1 MSDLDP
7 AAAALDAAAEDAG
20 VSREELLKRALV
32 ALAESEGIDVPDA
45 DEVAAIEAR
54 LDDLDAELDEKVTDL
69 RERFIEL
76 YREVE
81 SLDAAEGGA
90 EDGEAAQT
98 AASEGDA
105 AGATATRV
113 DELADELEEI
123 AARLD
128 RLDAAVAD
136 APTADRVD
144 DIGERL
150 DALDARIDELDAV
163 RDRLDAFGDRLGGVD
178 ERVDE
183 IDGRVGGV
191 DDRLDDVES
200 DLAGIS
206 ADDLT
211 EIDDKLSRVANAVVR
226 VKRRLDAAERDRAD
240 RERVDA
246 LTRTAN
252 RHGVRTADCDHCGG
266 GVELGLLSAP
276 ECPHCGRRFE
286 DLEPN
291 TGFLGTSKL
300 LVGDAPAIDGEVADG
315 AGRDEM
321 SRTTDRTS
329 TAASDGG
336 PDGDRR

>member
-32 ALAESEGIDVPDA
+32 ALAESEGIDVPDSE
-45 DEVAAIEAR
+45 EVAAIEAR
-54 LDDLDAELDEKVTDL
+54 LDDLDAELDEKVADL
-69 RERFIEL
+69 RERFVDL

-81 SLDAAEGGA
+81 SLDAGGGETQVDAEP
-90 EDGEAAQT
+90 AA
-98 AASEGDA
+98 
-105 AGATATRV
+105 ATRT
-113 DELADELEEI
+113 DELADELAEV

-136 APTADRVD
+136 APSSDRID
-144 DIGERL
+144 DLGDRL
-150 DALDARIDELDAV
+150 DTLDARLDELDAV
-163 RDRLDAFGDRLGGVD
+163 RDRLDAHGDRLDEVDGRIDGVD
-178 ERVDE
+178 
-183 IDGRVGGV
+183 G
-191 DDRLDDVES
+191 RLDDVES
-200 DLAGIS
+200 DLDGIS
-206 ADDLT
+206 ADDLR
-211 EIDDKLSRVANAVVR
+211 EFDDKLSRVANAVVR

-300 LVGDAPAIDGEVADG
+300 LVGDPPAIDGDVGGGD
-315 AGRDEM
+315 RDEGG
-321 SRTTDRTS
+321 RTTDRTT

-336 PDGDRR
+336 PDRDRR

>member
-45 DEVAAIEAR
+45 EEVAAIEAR
-54 LDDLDAELDEKVTDL
+54 LDDLDDDVDEKITDL
-69 RERFIEL
+69 RERLIDL

-81 SLDAAEGGA
+81 SLDAAA
-90 EDGEAAQT
+90 
-98 AASEGDA
+98 EGDGDGA
-105 AGATATRV
+105 AAADAARL
-113 DELADELEEI
+113 DDLADELEEV

-136 APTADRVD
+136 APSSDRVGD
-144 DIGERL
+144 LGDRL
-150 DALDARIDELDAV
+150 DALDARLD
-163 RDRLDAFGDRLGGVD
+163 G
-178 ERVDE
+178 
-183 IDGRVGGV
+183 
-191 DDRLDDVES
+191 VES

-206 ADDLT
+206 ADELT
-211 EIDDKLSRVANAVVR
+211 EIDDKLSRVASAVVR

-252 RHGVRTADCDHCGG
+252 RHGVRSADCDHCGG
-266 GVELGLLSAP
+266 GVELGLLSTP

-291 TGFLGTSKL
+291 TGFLGTSRL
-300 LVGDAPAIDGEVADG
+300 LVADRPAIDGDIADG
-315 AGRDEM
+315 DRDEM
-321 SRTTDRTS
+321 SRTTDRTG

-336 PDGDRR
+336 PDGDDR

>member
-1 MSDLDP
+1 MSDHDP
-7 AAAALDAAAEDAG
+7 ATAALDAAAEDAG

-45 DEVAAIEAR
+45 EEVAALESR
-54 LDDLDAELDEKVTDL
+54 LDDLDDDLDEKVADL
-69 RERFIEL
+69 RQRFVDL

-81 SLDAAEGGA
+81 SLDADEPGDAEGAAAARIDDLA
-90 EDGEAAQT
+90 E
-98 AASEGDA
+98 
-105 AGATATRV
+105 
-113 DELADELEEI
+113 ELEGI

-136 APTADRVD
+136 APAAERVD
-144 DIGERL
+144 ELGDRL

-163 RDRLDAFGDRLGGVD
+163 RDRVDAFDDRLDGVD
-178 ERVDE
+178 ERVDDA
-183 IDGRVGGV
+183 DGRIDGV

-200 DLAGIS
+200 DLDGIS
-206 ADDLT
+206 TEKLT
-211 EIDDKLSRVANAVVR
+211 EVDDKLSRVANAVVR

-240 RERVDA
+240 RERLDA

-300 LVGDAPAIDGEVADG
+300 LAADQPAIDGDVADG
-315 AGRDEM
+315 ARGEGTGRP
-321 SRTTDRTS
+321 TDRTN

-336 PDGDRR
+336 ADGDRR

>member
-45 DEVAAIEAR
+45 EEVAAVEDR
-54 LDDLDAELDEKVTDL
+54 LDDLDAELDEKVADL
-69 RERFIEL
+69 RERFVDL

-81 SLDAAEGGA
+81 SLDGTGG
-90 EDGEAAQT
+90 ET
-98 AASEGDA
+98 GDA
-105 AGATATRV
+105 EPAAAARV
-113 DELADELEEI
+113 DALADELEEV

-136 APTADRVD
+136 APSSDRVD
-144 DIGERL
+144 ELGDRL

-163 RDRLDAFGDRLGGVD
+163 RDRVDAFGDRLDEVDGRIEGVD
-178 ERVDE
+178 
-183 IDGRVGGV
+183 G
-191 DDRLDDVES
+191 RLDDVES
-200 DLAGIS
+200 DLDGIS
-206 ADDLT
+206 TEKLT

-252 RHGVRTADCDHCGG
+252 RHGVRTADCGHCGG

-300 LVGDAPAIDGEVADG
+300 LVADRPAIDGDVGDAVDG
-315 AGRDEM
+315 EGGGR
-321 SRTTDRTS
+321 SRATDRTG

>member
-1 MSDLDP
+1 MSDHDS

-32 ALAESEGIDVPDA
+32 ALADAEGIDVPDA
-45 DEVAAIEAR
+45 EEVAAIEAR
-54 LDDLDAELDEKVTDL
+54 LDDLDDDLDEKVADL
-69 RERFIEL
+69 RKRFVDL

-81 SLDAAEGGA
+81 SLDAEGGA
-90 EDGEAAQT
+90 GGAEGEAA
-98 AASEGDA
+98 ARID
-105 AGATATRV
+105 
-113 DELADELEEI
+113 DLADELEGI

-128 RLDAAVAD
+128 RLDAAAAD
-136 APTADRVD
+136 APSADRVD
-144 DIGERL
+144 
-150 DALDARIDELDAV
+150 ELG
-163 RDRLDAFGDRLGGVD
+163 DRLDEV
-178 ERVDE
+178 
-183 IDGRVGGV
+183 DGRIDGV

-200 DLAGIS
+200 DLDGIS
-206 ADDLT
+206 TEKLT
-211 EIDDKLSRVANAVVR
+211 EVDDKLSRVANAVVR

-240 RERVDA
+240 RERLDA

-286 DLEPN
+286 DVEPN

-300 LVGDAPAIDGEVADG
+300 LVGDQPAIDGDVADG

-336 PDGDRR
+336 PDGDGR

>member
-7 AAAALDAAAEDAG
+7 AAAALDAAAEEAG
-20 VSREELLKRALV
+20 LSREELLKRALV
-32 ALAESEGIDVPDA
+32 ALAESEGIDVADA

-54 LDDLDAELDEKVTDL
+54 LDDLDAELDEKVADL
-69 RERFIEL
+69 RERFVDL

-81 SLDAAEGGA
+81 SLDGDGDAEEGGA
-90 EDGEAAQT
+90 ADAEGAA
-98 AASEGDA
+98 
-105 AGATATRV
+105 RV
-113 DELADELEEI
+113 DDLARELEEV

-128 RLDAAVAD
+128 ALDAAVAD
-136 APTADRVD
+136 APSSDRVD
-144 DIGERL
+144 DLGDRL

-163 RDRLDAFGDRLGGVD
+163 RARLNDFDERLDGVD
-178 ERVDE
+178 ERL
-183 IDGRVGGV
+183 DGA
-191 DDRLDDVES
+191 ES
-200 DLAGIS
+200 KIAGIS
-206 ADDLT
+206 ADELS

-252 RHGVRTADCDHCGG
+252 RHGVRTADCDGCGG

-291 TGFLGTSKL
+291 AGFLGTSRL
-300 LVGDAPAIDGEVADG
+300 LVADRPAIDGDVEDG
-315 AGRDEM
+315 DRPDEM

-336 PDGDRR
+336 PDGDGR

>member
-45 DEVAAIEAR
+45 EEMAAVEDR
-54 LDDLDAELDEKVTDL
+54 LDDLDAELDEKVADL
-69 RERFIEL
+69 RERFVEL

-81 SLDAAEGGA
+81 SLDGTGETGDAEG
-90 EDGEAAQT
+90 AA
-98 AASEGDA
+98 AA
-105 AGATATRV
+105 RV
-113 DELADELEEI
+113 DDLADELEGI

-136 APTADRVD
+136 APSSDRVD
-144 DIGERL
+144 DLGDRL
-150 DALDARIDELDAV
+150 DALDARIDELAAV
-163 RDRLDAFGDRLGGVD
+163 RDRVDAFGDRLDEVDGRFDEVD
-178 ERVDE
+178 E
-183 IDGRVGGV
+183 
-191 DDRLDDVES
+191 RLDDVES
-200 DLAGIS
+200 DLDGIS
-206 ADDLT
+206 ESDLR
-211 EIDDKLSRVANAVVR
+211 EVNDKLSRVANAVVR

-246 LTRTAN
+246 LTQTAN

-300 LVGDAPAIDGEVADG
+300 HVADRPAIDGDVGDG
-315 AGRDEM
+315 ERGGR
-321 SRTTDRTS
+321 SRATDRTG

>member
-1 MSDLDP
+1 MSDVDP

-20 VSREELLKRALV
+20 VSREEFLKRALV
-32 ALAESEGIDVPDA
+32 ALAESEGIDVPDSE
-45 DEVAAIEAR
+45 EVAAIEAR
-54 LDDLDAELDEKVTDL
+54 LDDLDAELDEKVADL
-69 RERFIEL
+69 RERFVDL

-81 SLDAAEGGA
+81 SLDAGGGETQVDAEP
-90 EDGEAAQT
+90 AA
-98 AASEGDA
+98 
-105 AGATATRV
+105 ATRT
-113 DELADELEEI
+113 DELADELAEV

-136 APTADRVD
+136 APSPDRID
-144 DIGERL
+144 DLDDRL
-150 DALDARIDELDAV
+150 DALDARVDELDAV
-163 RDRLDAFGDRLGGVD
+163 RDRLDAFGDRVDAVDDQIGGV
-178 ERVDE
+178 
-183 IDGRVGGV
+183 G
-191 DDRLDDVES
+191 DRLDAVEA
-200 DLAGIS
+200 DLDGIS
-206 ADDLT
+206 TEKLT

-246 LTRTAN
+246 LTRAAN
-252 RHGVRTADCDHCGG
+252 RHGVRTADCEHCGG

-300 LVGDAPAIDGEVADG
+300 LVGDPPAIDGEVGDAGDG
-315 AGRDEM
+315 ERGGR
-321 SRTTDRTS
+321 RRATDRTG
-329 TAASDGG
+329 TAAGDGG

>member
-45 DEVAAIEAR
+45 EEVAAIEAR
-54 LDDLDAELDEKVTDL
+54 LDDLDDDLDEKIADL
-69 RERFIEL
+69 RERFIDL

-81 SLDAAEGGA
+81 SLDDPEGG
-90 EDGEAAQT
+90 DGAA
-98 AASEGDA
+98 AADA
-105 AGATATRV
+105 ARL
-113 DELADELEEI
+113 DDLAGELEET

-136 APTADRVD
+136 APSSDRVD
-144 DIGERL
+144 DLGERL
-150 DALDARIDELDAV
+150 DALDARLDELKAVRERLDAV
-163 RDRLDAFGDRLGGVD
+163 DDRVDGVD
-178 ERVDE
+178 NRLADVD
-183 IDGRVGGV
+183 G
-191 DDRLDDVES
+191 RLDDVET

-211 EIDDKLSRVANAVVR
+211 EIDDKLSRVANAVVK

-252 RHGVRTADCDHCGG
+252 RHGVRAADCDHCGG
-266 GVELGLLSAP
+266 DVELGLLSTP

-291 TGFLGTSKL
+291 TGFLGTSRL
-300 LVGDAPAIDGEVADG
+300 LVADRPAIDGDVAGTD
-315 AGRDEM
+315 RDETR
-321 SRTTDRTS
+321 RTTDRTGA
-329 TAASDGG
+329 AASDGG
-336 PDGDRR
+336 PDGDGR

>member
-7 AAAALDAAAEDAG
+7 ATAALDAAAEDAG

-32 ALAESEGIDVPDA
+32 ALAESEGIDVPDS

-54 LDDLDAELDEKVTDL
+54 LDDLDEELDEKVADL
-69 RERFIEL
+69 RERFVDL

-81 SLDAAEGGA
+81 ALDS
-90 EDGEAAQT
+90 GEAA
-98 AASEGDA
+98 EDA
-105 AGATATRV
+105 QSSAPGLADADEAESRV
-113 DELADELEEI
+113 DDLADELEEV

-128 RLDAAVAD
+128 RLDAAAAD
-136 APTADRVD
+136 APSSDRVD
-144 DIGERL
+144 DL
-150 DALDARIDELDAV
+150 D
-163 RDRLDAFGDRLGGVD
+163 DRLDA
-178 ERVDE
+178 
-183 IDGRVGGV
+183 V
-191 DDRLDDVES
+191 DDRLDAVDARLDDLNAVGDRLDGVES

-211 EIDDKLSRVANAVVR
+211 EIDEKLSRVANAVVKL
-226 VKRRLDAAERDRAD
+226 KRRLDAAERDRAD

-252 RHGVRTADCDHCGG
+252 RHGVRTADCGHCGG

-291 TGFLGTSKL
+291 AGFLGTSKL
-300 LVGDAPAIDGEVADG
+300 LVADKPAIDGDVADG
-315 AGRDEM
+315 DG
-321 SRTTDRTS
+321 TDRTG

-336 PDGDRR
+336 PDGEYR

>member
-1 MSDLDP
+1 MSDHDP
-7 AAAALDAAAEDAG
+7 ATAALDAAAEDAG
-20 VSREELLKRALV
+20 VSREEVLRRALV

-45 DEVAAIEAR
+45 EEVAAVEAR

-69 RERFIEL
+69 RQRFVDL

-81 SLDAAEGGA
+81 SLDAGG
-90 EDGEAAQT
+90 DGA
-98 AASEGDA
+98 GDA
-105 AGATATRV
+105 AASRI
-113 DELADELEEI
+113 DDLADELAEV

-144 DIGERL
+144 ELRDRL
-150 DALDARIDELDAV
+150 DALDDRMDELDAV
-163 RDRLDAFGDRLGGVD
+163 RVRVDEFGDRLDEVD
-178 ERVDE
+178 GRVDE
-183 IDGRVGGV
+183 IDGQVDDV
-191 DDRLDDVES
+191 DDRLDGVEA
-200 DLAGIS
+200 DLDPIS
-206 ADDLT
+206 ADDLSD
-211 EIDDKLSRVANAVVR
+211 IDDKLSRVASAVVR

-240 RERVDA
+240 RERLDA

-252 RHGVRTADCDHCGG
+252 RHGVRAADCDHCGG

-300 LVGDAPAIDGEVADG
+300 LVGDRPAIDGDVADG
-315 AGRDEM
+315 ASGDET
-321 SRTTDRTS
+321 SRTMNRTS

-336 PDGDRR
+336 AEGDRR

>member
-1 MSDLDP
+1 
-7 AAAALDAAAEDAG
+7 AG
-20 VSREELLKRALV
+20 
-32 ALAESEGIDVPDA
+32 
-45 DEVAAIEAR
+45 
-54 LDDLDAELDEKVTDL
+54 
-69 RERFIEL
+69 
-76 YREVE
+76 
-81 SLDAAEGGA
+81 
-90 EDGEAAQT
+90 
-98 AASEGDA
+98 
-105 AGATATRV
+105 
-113 DELADELEEI
+113 
-123 AARLD
+123 
-128 RLDAAVAD
+128 
-136 APTADRVD
+136 
-144 DIGERL
+144 
-150 DALDARIDELDAV
+150 
-163 RDRLDAFGDRLGGVD
+163 
-178 ERVDE
+178 
-183 IDGRVGGV
+183 

-211 EIDDKLSRVANAVVR
+211 EIDDKLSRVANAVVK

-252 RHGVRTADCDHCGG
+252 RHGVRSADCNHCGG

-300 LVGDAPAIDGEVADG
+300 LVGDRPAIDGDVADDD
-315 AGRDEM
+315 RDEM

-336 PDGDRR
+336 PDRDRR

>member
-32 ALAESEGIDVPDA
+32 ALAESEGIDVPDSE
-45 DEVAAIEAR
+45 EVAAIEAR
-54 LDDLDAELDEKVTDL
+54 LDDLDAELDEKVADL
-69 RERFIEL
+69 RERFVDL

-81 SLDAAEGGA
+81 SLNAGGEDTGDAEG
-90 EDGEAAQT
+90 AAP
-98 AASEGDA
+98 ARID
-105 AGATATRV
+105 
-113 DELADELEEI
+113 DLADELEEV

-128 RLDAAVAD
+128 RLDAEVAD
-136 APTADRVD
+136 APSSDRVD
-144 DIGERL
+144 DLRERL
-150 DALDARIDELDAV
+150 EALDDRLDDLDAV
-163 RDRLDAFGDRLGGVD
+163 RDRLDAFGDRLDEAD
-178 ERVDE
+178 ERVDA
-183 IDGRVGGV
+183 V
-191 DDRLDDVES
+191 DDRLDGVEA
-200 DLAGIS
+200 DLDGIS
-206 ADDLT
+206 GEKLT

-286 DLEPN
+286 ELEPN

-300 LVGDAPAIDGEVADG
+300 LVADRPAIDGDVGDG
-315 AGRDEM
+315 DRDEM

>member
-32 ALAESEGIDVPDA
+32 ALAESEGVDVPDA
-45 DEVAAIEAR
+45 EEVATLEAR
-54 LDDLDAELDEKVTDL
+54 LDDLDDELDEKVADL
-69 RERFIEL
+69 RERFIDL

-81 SLDAAEGGA
+81 SLDAG
-90 EDGEAAQT
+90 DGEAA
-98 AASEGDA
+98 AGGDA
-105 AGATATRV
+105 APLDDLT
-113 DELADELEEI
+113 DELEGI

-136 APTADRVD
+136 APSSEAVD
-144 DIGERL
+144 DL
-150 DALDARIDELDAV
+150 DGRVNDLDARLDELDAV
-163 RDRLDAFGDRLGGVD
+163 RDRLDAVDARLA
-178 ERVDE
+178 
-183 IDGRVGGV
+183 GV
-191 DDRLDDVES
+191 DDRLDEVDERVSGVES

-206 ADDLT
+206 ADELT
-211 EIDDKLSRVANAVVR
+211 EVDDKLSRVANAVVK

-252 RHGVRTADCDHCGG
+252 RHGVRTADCDYCGG

-276 ECPHCGRRFE
+276 ECPHCGSRFE
-286 DLEPN
+286 DLEPS

-300 LVGDAPAIDGEVADG
+300 LVAEQPAIDGDVADDE
-315 AGRDEM
+315 RDET

-336 PDGDRR
+336 PDGDGR

>member
-45 DEVAAIEAR
+45 EEVAAIEAR
-54 LDDLDAELDEKVTDL
+54 LDDLDDDVDEKITDL
-69 RERFIEL
+69 RERFIDL

-81 SLDAAEGGA
+81 SLDAAA
-90 EDGEAAQT
+90 
-98 AASEGDA
+98 EGDGDGAPA
-105 AGATATRV
+105 ADAARL
-113 DELADELEEI
+113 DDLADELEEV

-136 APTADRVD
+136 APSSDRVVD
-144 DIGERL
+144 LGDRL
-150 DALDARIDELDAV
+150 DAL
-163 RDRLDAFGDRLGGVD
+163 
-178 ERVDE
+178 
-183 IDGRVGGV
+183 

-206 ADDLT
+206 ADDLS

-252 RHGVRTADCDHCGG
+252 RHGVRSADCDHCGG
-266 GVELGLLSAP
+266 GVELGLLSTP

-291 TGFLGTSKL
+291 TGFLGTSRL
-300 LVGDAPAIDGEVADG
+300 LVADRPAIDGDIADG
-315 AGRDEM
+315 DRDEM
-321 SRTTDRTS
+321 SRTTDRTG

-336 PDGDRR
+336 PDGDDR

>member
-1 MSDLDP
+1 MSDPDP

-45 DEVAAIEAR
+45 EEVAAIEAR
-54 LDDLDAELDEKVTDL
+54 LDELDEDLDAKVADL
-69 RERFIEL
+69 RERFIDL

-81 SLDAAEGGA
+81 SIEADPEGG
-90 EDGEAAQT
+90 DD
-98 AASEGDA
+98 GDA
-105 AGATATRV
+105 ADSDRL
-113 DELADELEEI
+113 DELADELEAT

-136 APTADRVD
+136 APASDRVD
-144 DIGERL
+144 DLGDRL
-150 DALDARIDELDAV
+150 DALDARIDELDAL
-163 RDRLDAFGDRLGGVD
+163 RDRIDALD

-183 IDGRVGGV
+183 GVDGRI
-191 DDRLDDVES
+191 DDLDERVASVES
-200 DLAGIS
+200 EVAGIS
-206 ADDLT
+206 ADELSD
-211 EIDDKLSRVANAVVR
+211 IDDKLSRVANAVVR

-240 RERVDA
+240 RERLDA

-266 GVELGLLSAP
+266 GVELGLLSTP

-291 TGFLGTSKL
+291 TGFLGTSRL
-300 LVGDAPAIDGEVADG
+300 LVGDRPAIDGDVADG
-315 AGRDEM
+315 DRDGA
-321 SRTTDRTS
+321 SRSTDGTNP
-329 TAASDGG
+329 AASDGG
-336 PDGDRR
+336 PDGDRS

>member
-45 DEVAAIEAR
+45 EEVATIEAR
-54 LDDLDAELDEKVTDL
+54 LDDLDEDLDSKIADL
-69 RERFIEL
+69 RERFIDL

-81 SLDAAEGGA
+81 SLETDSEA
-90 EDGEAAQT
+90 DGDRD
-98 AASEGDA
+98 GDA
-105 AGATATRV
+105 ADSERI
-113 DELADELEEI
+113 DDLADELEAT

-136 APTADRVD
+136 APASERVD
-144 DIGERL
+144 G
-150 DALDARIDELDAV
+150 RIDDL
-163 RDRLDAFGDRLGGVD
+163 D
-178 ERVDE
+178 ERVAS
-183 IDGRVGGV
+183 
-191 DDRLDDVES
+191 VES
-200 DLAGIS
+200 DVAEVS
-206 ADDLT
+206 AADMS
-211 EIDDKLSRVANAVVR
+211 EIDDKLSRVANAVVK

-240 RERVDA
+240 RERLDS

-252 RHGVRTADCDHCGG
+252 RHGARTADCDHCGG
-266 GVELGLLSAP
+266 EVELGLLSTP

-291 TGFLGTSKL
+291 TGFLGTSRL
-300 LVGDAPAIDGEVADG
+300 LVGDRPAIDGDVAAADRDG
-315 AGRDEM
+315 AGRP
-321 SRTTDRTS
+321 TDGTN

>member
-20 VSREELLKRALV
+20 VSREEFLKRALV

-45 DEVAAIEAR
+45 EEVAAVEAR
-54 LDDLDAELDEKVTDL
+54 LDDLDAEIDEKVTDL
-69 RERFIEL
+69 RERFVDL

-81 SLDAAEGGA
+81 SLDATDAGP
-90 EDGEAAQT
+90 
-98 AASEGDA
+98 GDA
-105 AGATATRV
+105 AAARV
-113 DELADELEEI
+113 DDLAAELEET

-128 RLDAAVAD
+128 RLDAAAADAASSDRVAD
-136 APTADRVD
+136 LAD
-144 DIGERL
+144 RL
-150 DALDARIDELDAV
+150 DALDARLDELDGV
-163 RDRLDAFGDRLGGVD
+163 RDRLDAFGERFEEVDDRFEEV
-178 ERVDE
+178 
-183 IDGRVGGV
+183 DGRLDGV
-191 DDRLDDVES
+191 DDRLGDVES
-200 DLAGIS
+200 DIAGIS
-206 ADDLT
+206 ADDLS
-211 EIDDKLSRVANAVVR
+211 EIDDKLSRVANAVVKL
-226 VKRRLDAAERDRAD
+226 KRRLDAAERDRAD

-266 GVELGLLSAP
+266 DVELGLLSAP

-300 LVGDAPAIDGEVADG
+300 LVGDRPAIDGDVADDD
-315 AGRDEM
+315 RDEM
-321 SRTTDRTS
+321 GRTTDRTS